1 MLFWSTLSFG
11 TVITERVTETSM
23 GDADTPKNSSV
34 GKTPSLVWNHF
45 TVTARVDGK
54 PAKSQCNHCSNIKE
68 YNCNAVTN
76 GTTAMLKHMQK
87 KHTQIWN
94 GGAGSTEPTA
104 HPPNPSRYLREFILI
119 PCISAS
125 GIVYVHHHRP
135 ESPLRF

>member
-1 MLFWSTLSFG
+1 
-11 TVITERVTETSM
+11 M

-45 TVTARVDGK
+45 TVTARVHGK
-54 PAKSQCNHCSNIKE
+54 RAKSECNHCHQK
-68 YNCNAVTN
+68 YNCKATTN
-76 GTTAMLKHMQK
+76 GTTAMLNHMKK

-94 GGAGSTEPTA
+94 GGAGTNEPTA

-119 PCISAS
+119 PCISAF
-125 GIVYVHHHRP
+125 GIVYVHHHQP